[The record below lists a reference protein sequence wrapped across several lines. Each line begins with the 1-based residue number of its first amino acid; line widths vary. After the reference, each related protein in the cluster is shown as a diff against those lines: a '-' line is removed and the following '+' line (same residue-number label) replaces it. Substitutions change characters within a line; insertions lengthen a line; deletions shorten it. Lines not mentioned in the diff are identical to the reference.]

1 MSQENST
8 TKLLRYQYLLI
19 NAGFGCGFIRP
30 PELARCNIGYS
41 KGVFTRERLWAV
53 RQPTSDQELFQ
64 VTAHIPVSVLNVSLK
79 AKPAL
84 GKILVEKV
92 HVPGA
97 RLVFVYLT
105 SRCAYWK

>member
-1 MSQENST
+1 MSQKNSAT
-8 TKLLRYQYLLI
+8 ELLRYQRLLI
-19 NAGFGCGFIRP
+19 NAGFGRGSIRTT
-30 PELARCNIGYS
+30 ELPRCNVGYP
-41 KGVFTRERLWAV
+41 KGVFAGELLWAV

-79 AKPAL
+79 TKPAV
-84 GKILVEKV
+84 GKILVEKI

-105 SRCAYWK
+105 SQCAYWK